1 MAVEGNVS
9 NLTKQ
14 ILVGGVPVGGG
25 APVSVQSMTNTDT
38 RDVEATVAQITRLT
52 EAGCDI
58 VRASVYDLDCAK
70 ALAKIK
76 SRIHIPIVA
85 DIHFDYRLAIAAM
98 ENGADKLRF
107 NPGNIGDESRVRAV
121 VDCAKVHHTPIR
133 IGVNAGSIEPV
144 LRQKFGGPT
153 TEAMIESA
161 LKHVVLLEKEGFTDI
176 VLSLKASNVRD
187 TVDAYR
193 AISKRVDYPLHVGVT
208 ETGDVA
214 SGIIKSAAGI
224 GSLLL
229 DGIGDTIRV
238 SLTDDPVKEV
248 ETGLK
253 ILRAVGLRR
262 DDVEIVSCPTCGR
275 TRVDVMRMVEL
286 VNSRLPHKQ
295 GYLKVAVMGCAV
307 NGPGEARDADIG
319 VAFGDGNGILF
330 EKGEK
335 VYHGAAEDVVERL
348 ITRASEMLAEQK
360 NA

>member
-1 MAVEGNVS
+1 MS
-9 NLTKQ
+9 NTTKQ

-38 RDVEATVAQITRLT
+38 RDVEATVAQIQALT
-52 EAGCDI
+52 EAGCEI
-58 VRASVYDLDCAK
+58 VRSSVYDLACAK
-70 ALAKIK
+70 ALTQIK

-121 VDCAKVHHTPIR
+121 VDCAKAHHTPIR
-133 IGVNAGSIEPV
+133 IGVNAGSIEPA
-144 LRQKFGGPT
+144 LRQKYGGPT
-153 TEAMIESA
+153 TEAMMESA
-161 LKHVVLLEKEGFTDI
+161 LKHVALLEREGFTDI

-248 ETGLK
+248 EVGLK
-253 ILRAVGLRR
+253 ILRAVGHRR
-262 DDVEIVSCPTCGR
+262 DDIEIVSCPTCGR

-286 VNSRLPHKQ
+286 VNSRLPHKK

-319 VAFGDGNGILF
+319 IAFGDGNGILF

-335 VYHGAAEDVVERL
+335 VYHGDADDVVERL
-348 ITRASEMLAEQK
+348 IARASEMLIAQQK
-360 NA
+360 A

>member
-1 MAVEGNVS
+1 MLQY
-9 NLTKQ
+9 LTRQ
-14 ILVGGVPVGGG
+14 VLVGGVPVGGG
-25 APVSVQSMTNTDT
+25 APISVQSMTNTDT
-38 RDVEATVAQITRLT
+38 RDVEATVAQIERLT
-52 EAGCDI
+52 EAGCNI
-58 VRASVYDLDCAK
+58 VRSSVYDLACAT
-70 ALAKIK
+70 ALKRIK
-76 SRIHIPIVA
+76 SRIRIPIVA

-121 VDCAKVHHTPIR
+121 VDCAKMHHVPIR
-133 IGVNAGSIEPV
+133 IGVNAGSIEPA
-144 LRQKFGGPT
+144 LRQKYGGAT

-161 LKHVVLLEKEGFTDI
+161 LKHVAILEREGFTDI

-193 AISKRVDYPLHVGVT
+193 AVASRVNYPLHVGIT

-224 GSLLL
+224 GALLL

-238 SLTDDPVKEV
+238 SLTDDPVREV

-253 ILRAVGLRR
+253 ILRAVGLLK
-262 DDVEIVSCPTCGR
+262 DDIEIVSCPTCGR
-275 TRVDVMRMVEL
+275 TRVNVMKMVEQ
-286 VNSRLPHKQ
+286 VNTRLPHKQ
-295 GYLKVAVMGCAV
+295 GYLKIAVMGCAV

-330 EKGEK
+330 EKGEQ
-335 VYHGAAEDVVERL
+335 VYHGAAEEVVERL
-348 ITRASEMLAEQK
+348 IARANEMLSAK
-360 NA
+360 KA